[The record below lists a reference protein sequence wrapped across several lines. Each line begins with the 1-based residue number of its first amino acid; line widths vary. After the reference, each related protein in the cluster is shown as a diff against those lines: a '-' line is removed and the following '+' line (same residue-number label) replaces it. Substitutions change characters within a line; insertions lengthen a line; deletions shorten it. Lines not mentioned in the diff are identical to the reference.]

1 MAYRLEELKNVK
13 ILKRDLNEVLRY
25 THLEIKN
32 NTIDENRISHE
43 EIDSIFV
50 SLRVAKSLSHDLRG
64 LIENFKSILRRMRVV
79 SLWPL
84 DMKS

>member
-13 ILKRDLNEVLRY
+13 ILKRDLNVLRY

-32 NTIDENRISHE
+32 ITIDENRISHE

-50 SLRVAKSLSHDLRG
+50 SLRVAKSLSHALRG
-64 LIENFKSILRRMRVV
+64 LIENFKSISRRMRVA
-79 SLWPL
+79 SLWSL

>member
-50 SLRVAKSLSHDLRG
+50 SLRVAKSLSLRSNRKFQV
-64 LIENFKSILRRMRVV
+64 NFTKNESGKFVA
-79 SLWPL
+79 P
-84 DMKS
+84 

>member
-13 ILKRDLNEVLRY
+13 IFKKDLNEKVLRY
-25 THLEIKN
+25 THLEIKI
-32 NTIDENRISHE
+32 TIDENRISHE
-43 EIDSIFV
+43 EIVFLFLSG
-50 SLRVAKSLSHDLRG
+50 VAKSLSHALKS
-64 LIENFKSILRRMRVV
+64 LIENFKSISPRMRVA